1 MNAIVLSAL
10 VVIAAPVPPY
20 RPHHK
25 FKCVVR
31 AIWVVTGDNRGVHH
45 RVWFASA
52 RFNGEY
58 ILDKKTE
65 VYVKN
70 KRVDAMH
77 VYMAHLNSKEGTKVE
92 ARVESYNNVITKI
105 TFEEGFP

>member
-10 VVIAAPVPPY
+10 VVAAPAPPY
-20 RPHHK
+20 KPHHK
-25 FKCVVR
+25 FKCIVR

-52 RFNGEY
+52 RYNGEY
-58 ILDKKTE
+58 ILLDKKAE
-65 VYVKN
+65 IYVKD

-77 VYMAHLNSKEGTKVE
+77 VYLAHLKCKTDARVK

-105 TFEEGFP
+105 VFEEGFP